1 MLALEIRA
9 IFVFLNDLMALS
21 QTTSI
26 DTGHSLVEVAGTS
39 PATTPRSGSARGHPV
54 VAAPPRYD
62 VEKPK
67 GEPTMGCF

>member
-1 MLALEIRA
+1 MPALEIRA

-39 PATTPRSGSARGHPV
+39 PATTPSDTKRFSTRPSRCSSA
-54 VAAPPRYD
+54 AAI
-62 VEKPK
+62 
-67 GEPTMGCF
+67 